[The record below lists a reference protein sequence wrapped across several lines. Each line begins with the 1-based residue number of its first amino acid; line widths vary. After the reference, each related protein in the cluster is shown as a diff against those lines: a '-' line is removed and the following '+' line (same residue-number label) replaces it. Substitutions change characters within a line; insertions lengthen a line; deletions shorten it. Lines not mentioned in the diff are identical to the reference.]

1 MSQRD
6 YYEVLG
12 VSQTASGPELKK
24 AFKKLAM
31 KYHPDR
37 NPDDPQAD
45 KKFKEAA
52 EAYEVLSDADKKASY
67 DQFGHAGV
75 QGMGGGSGAGFQDFN
90 VGDIFGDI
98 FGDVFGGRGSS
109 RRSARGQD
117 LQYNLDLSL
126 KEAILGIKKTIKIPV
141 NKSCDDCSGSGAKP
155 GSSPIP
161 CGQCNGVGQVRMQQG
176 FFSVQQPCNACRGEG
191 QIIKDHCGTCRGAGV
206 NEETKSLSV
215 SIPAGVDNGDK
226 VRLSGEGSAA
236 RGGPA
241 GDLYVAIQVI
251 ANDIFERDGRDLY
264 FEAPIPFD
272 IAILGGSINIP
283 GLESKISL
291 KVPAYTQTG
300 KIFRIKGKG
309 ASSVR
314 DSRRGDLM
322 CRVVVETP
330 VNLSNAQLKTFKEF
344 AESIESEKHH
354 PIKESFNQSAEQ
366 VSQRIKIAY
375 SLKWIQWQYGPIY

>member
-1 MSQRD
+1 
-6 YYEVLG
+6 
-12 VSQTASGPELKK
+12 
-24 AFKKLAM
+24 
-31 KYHPDR
+31 
-37 NPDDPQAD
+37 
-45 KKFKEAA
+45 
-52 EAYEVLSDADKKASY
+52 
-67 DQFGHAGV
+67 
-75 QGMGGGSGAGFQDFN
+75 MGGGSGGGFQDFN

-117 LQYNLDLSL
+117 LQYNIDLSL
-126 KEAILGIKKTIKIPV
+126 KEAILGVKKTIKIPV
-141 NKSCDDCSGSGAKP
+141 NKSCEDCSGSGAKP

-161 CGQCNGVGQVRMQQG
+161 CSQCNGVGQVRMQQG

-191 QIIKDHCGTCRGAGV
+191 QIIKDHCGSCRGAGV

-251 ANDIFERDGRDLY
+251 ANNIFERDGRDLY
-264 FEAPIPFD
+264 FEAPIPFE

-283 GLESKISL
+283 GIESKIAL
-291 KVPAYTQTG
+291 KIPAYTQTG

-344 AESIESEKHH
+344 AASIESEKHH
-354 PIKESFNQSAEQ
+354 PIKDSFKKSADQ
-366 VSQRIKIAY
+366 F
-375 SLKWIQWQYGPIY
+375 LKE

>member
-1 MSQRD
+1 MAND
-6 YYEVLG
+6 FYDTLG
-12 VSQTASGPELKK
+12 ISREASDADIKG
-24 AFKKLAM
+24 AYRKLAM

-52 EAYEVLSDADKKASY
+52 EAYEVLSDAEKKSSY

-191 QIIKDHCGTCRGAGV
+191 QIIKDHCSTCRGAGV

-354 PIKESFNQSAEQ
+354 PIKESFNQSADKFHKE
-366 VSQRIKIAY
+366 
-375 SLKWIQWQYGPIY
+375 

>member
-6 YYEVLG
+6 YYKVLG

-45 KKFKEAA
+45 TKFKEAA
-52 EAYEVLSDADKKASY
+52 EAYEVLSNPAKKSTY
-67 DQFGHAGV
+67 DQYGHAGV
-75 QGMGGGSGAGFQDFN
+75 QGMGGGAGGGFQDFD

-98 FGDVFGGRGSS
+98 FGDVFGGRRSSS

-126 KEAILGIKKTIKIPV
+126 KEAILGVKKTIKIPIH
-141 NKSCDDCSGSGAKP
+141 KSCGDCSGSGAKP
-155 GSSPIP
+155 GSSPIK
-161 CGQCNGVGQVRMQQG
+161 CSQCNGQGQVRMQQG

-191 QIIKDHCGTCRGAGV
+191 QIIKDHCGACRGAGV
-206 NEETKSLSV
+206 IEETKSLAV
-215 SIPAGVDNGDK
+215 SIPAGVDTGDK
-226 VRLSGEGSAA
+226 VRLTGEGSAT
-236 RGGPA
+236 RGGTP
-241 GDLYVAIQVI
+241 GDLYVAIQVKE
-251 ANDIFERDGRDLY
+251 NNIFERDGRDLY
-264 FEAPIPFD
+264 FEAPIPFE
-272 IAILGGSINIP
+272 ITVLGGTINVP
-283 GLESKISL
+283 GLESKIAL
-291 KVPAYTQTG
+291 KIPAYTQTG

-309 ASSVR
+309 AASVR

-330 VNLSNAQLKTFKEF
+330 VNLSNAQLKIFKEF
-344 AESIESEKHH
+344 TDSIESNKHH
-354 PIKESFNQSAEQ
+354 PMKESFKKSSDLFHQE
-366 VSQRIKIAY
+366 
-375 SLKWIQWQYGPIY
+375 

>member
-1 MSQRD
+1 MSKRD
-6 YYEVLG
+6 YYDVLG
-12 VSQTASGPELKK
+12 VSKGATPEELKK
-24 AFKKLAM
+24 AYRKLAI
-31 KYHPDR
+31 KFHPDK
-37 NPDDPQAD
+37 NPDDKEAEE
-45 KKFKEAA
+45 KFKEAA
-52 EAYEVLSDADKKASY
+52 EAYEVLSDADKKSSY

-206 NEETKSLSV
+206 IEETKSLSV

-354 PIKESFNQSAEQ
+354 PIKESFNQSADKFHKE
-366 VSQRIKIAY
+366 
-375 SLKWIQWQYGPIY
+375 

>member
-1 MSQRD
+1 M
-6 YYEVLG
+6 
-12 VSQTASGPELKK
+12 
-24 AFKKLAM
+24 
-31 KYHPDR
+31 
-37 NPDDPQAD
+37 
-45 KKFKEAA
+45 
-52 EAYEVLSDADKKASY
+52 
-67 DQFGHAGV
+67 
-75 QGMGGGSGAGFQDFN
+75 
-90 VGDIFGDI
+90 
-98 FGDVFGGRGSS
+98 
-109 RRSARGQD
+109 
-117 LQYNLDLSL
+117 
-126 KEAILGIKKTIKIPV
+126 
-141 NKSCDDCSGSGAKP
+141 
-155 GSSPIP
+155 
-161 CGQCNGVGQVRMQQG
+161 
-176 FFSVQQPCNACRGEG
+176 
-191 QIIKDHCGTCRGAGV
+191 
-206 NEETKSLSV
+206 
-215 SIPAGVDNGDK
+215 SIPSGVDTGDK

-291 KVPAYTQTG
+291 KIPPYTQTG

-344 AESIESEKHH
+344 AKSIESEKHH
-354 PIKESFNQSAEQ
+354 PIKESFNQSADKFHKE
-366 VSQRIKIAY
+366 
-375 SLKWIQWQYGPIY
+375 

>member
-12 VSQTASGPELKK
+12 VSQAASGPELKK

-45 KKFKEAA
+45 LKFKEAA
-52 EAYEVLSDADKKASY
+52 EAYEVLSDSEKKSTY
-67 DQFGHAGV
+67 DQYGHAGV
-75 QGMGGGSGAGFQDFN
+75 QGMNGGAGGGFQDFD

-98 FGDVFGGRGSS
+98 FGDVFGGRRSSS

-117 LQYNLDLSL
+117 LQYNIDLSL
-126 KEAILGIKKTIKIPV
+126 KEAILGVKKTIKIPV
-141 NKSCDDCSGSGAKP
+141 HKSCGDCSGSGAKA
-155 GSSPIP
+155 GSSSIK
-161 CGQCNGVGQVRMQQG
+161 CSQCTGQGQVRMQQG

-191 QIIKDHCGTCRGAGV
+191 QVIKDPCVACRGAGV
-206 NEETKSLSV
+206 TEETKSLSV

-226 VRLSGEGSAA
+226 VRLTGEGSAT
-236 RGGPA
+236 RGGSP
-241 GDLYVAIQVI
+241 GDLYVAIQV
-251 ANDIFERDGRDLY
+251 NLNNIFERDGRDLY
-264 FEAPIPFD
+264 FEVPIPFE
-272 IAILGGSINIP
+272 IAILGGTINVP
-283 GLESKISL
+283 GLDSKIAL
-291 KVPAYTQTG
+291 KIPAYTQTG

-322 CRVVVETP
+322 CRVIVETP
-330 VNLSNAQLKTFKEF
+330 VNLSNAQLKIFKDF
-344 AESIESEKHH
+344 TNSIESNKHH
-354 PIKESFNQSAEQ
+354 PMKESFNKSADLFHQE
-366 VSQRIKIAY
+366 
-375 SLKWIQWQYGPIY
+375 

>member
-1 MSQRD
+1 M
-6 YYEVLG
+6 
-12 VSQTASGPELKK
+12 
-24 AFKKLAM
+24 
-31 KYHPDR
+31 
-37 NPDDPQAD
+37 
-45 KKFKEAA
+45 
-52 EAYEVLSDADKKASY
+52 
-67 DQFGHAGV
+67 
-75 QGMGGGSGAGFQDFN
+75 
-90 VGDIFGDI
+90 
-98 FGDVFGGRGSS
+98 FGGRGSS

-291 KVPAYTQTG
+291 KIPAYTQTG

-354 PIKESFNQSAEQ
+354 PIKESFNQSADKFHKE
-366 VSQRIKIAY
+366 
-375 SLKWIQWQYGPIY
+375 

>member
-52 EAYEVLSDADKKASY
+52 EAYEVLSDADKKSSY

-191 QIIKDHCGTCRGAGV
+191 QIIKDHCSTCRGAGV

-344 AESIESEKHH
+344 AKSIESEKHH
-354 PIKESFNQSAEQ
+354 PIKESFNQSADKFHKE
-366 VSQRIKIAY
+366 
-375 SLKWIQWQYGPIY
+375 